1 MQVPYT
7 RVLSAREENFPFSI
21 QGVKSSRK
29 MKNECTFIMFQR
41 TTSSTLADKCHI
53 VDVTLTLVKDL
64 RSGS

>member
-7 RVLSAREENFPFSI
+7 KVLSAREENFPFSI

-29 MKNECTFIMFQR
+29 MNVYTFIMFQR
-41 TTSSTLADKCHI
+41 TTSFTLADKCHI

>member
-7 RVLSAREENFPFSI
+7 KVLSAREENFPFSI

-29 MKNECTFIMFQR
+29 MNVYTFIMFQR